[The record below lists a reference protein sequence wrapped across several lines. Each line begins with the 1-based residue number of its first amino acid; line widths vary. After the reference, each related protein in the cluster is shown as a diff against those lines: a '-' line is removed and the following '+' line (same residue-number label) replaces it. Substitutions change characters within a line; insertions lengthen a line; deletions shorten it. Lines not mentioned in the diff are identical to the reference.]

1 MLPTGEQETP
11 AGTIA
16 AVRTPGRL
24 SPLEVEN
31 VREFWTNA
39 IKGKPAPE
47 VNAVFRRMFKDL
59 RHSKLRKVIFQSVSQ
74 VVGLSFA
81 FLAELVLN
89 VTKETQDE

>member
-1 MLPTGEQETP
+1 M
-11 AGTIA
+11 A
-16 AVRTPGRL
+16 AARTPGRL

-31 VREFWTNA
+31 VREFWSNA

-47 VNAVFRRMFKDL
+47 VNAVFRRMFKDM
-59 RHSKLRKVIFQSVSQ
+59 RHSKLKKVIFASASQ
-74 VVGLSFA
+74 VAGLTFA